1 MKDELKKIQK
11 YENEQPLNKPITE
24 KDLEALLEK
33 MIKLEFDTSD
43 TMKEYFK
50 AEYKKVISRCN
61 YP

>member
-1 MKDELKKIQK
+1 
-11 YENEQPLNKPITE
+11 
-24 KDLEALLEK
+24 